1 MARAIKRTWFISID
15 FRFKKDANY
24 DKRLKAVKDYYKEI
38 GFVEG
43 DTTSSLIIYTKD
55 KLMERQAMRE
65 LIKILRKKPTS
76 NKLDVVVLRSVVRT
90 ASSENGKTRNA
101 MSHTINILD
110 KKELLWKQITEFG
123 LYKKL
128 KLESEKEA
136 KNSST
141 N

>member
-1 MARAIKRTWFISID
+1 MARLIKRTWFISID

-24 DKRLKAVKDYYKEI
+24 DKRLKAVKDYFKEI

-55 KLMERQAMRE
+55 ALIERQVKAE
-65 LIKILRKKPTS
+65 LKKNLRVKLTS
-76 NKLDVVVLRSVVRT
+76 NELDVVVLRSVVRT
-90 ASSENGKTRNA
+90 ASTESGKTRNTT
-101 MSHTINILD
+101 SHTINILD
-110 KKELLWKQITEFG
+110 KKELFWKQITEFG

-128 KLESEKEA
+128 KLEAEKEA
-136 KNSST
+136 KNSSA

>member
-1 MARAIKRTWFISID
+1 MARIIKRTWFISID

-24 DKRLKAVKDYYKEI
+24 DKRLKDVKDYFKEI

-90 ASSENGKTRNA
+90 ASTEKGKTRKT

-110 KKELLWKQITEFG
+110 KEELLWEQITEFG

-128 KLESEKEA
+128 KLEAE
-136 KNSST
+136 NSSA

>member
-1 MARAIKRTWFISID
+1 MARVIKRTWFISID

-24 DKRLKAVKDYYKEI
+24 DKRLKAVKDYFKEI

-55 KLMERQAMRE
+55 KLMERQVKAE
-65 LIKILRKKPTS
+65 LKNNLRKKTSS

-90 ASSENGKTRNA
+90 TSTENGQTRNT

-110 KKELLWKQITEFG
+110 KEELLWKPITEFG

-128 KLESEKEA
+128 KLEA
-136 KNSST
+136 KNSSI